1 MLEQLGHANVWSYP
15 YALFLR
21 AADVAKKAQGKGG

>member
-1 MLEQLGHANVWSYP
+1 MLEQLGYANVWSYP